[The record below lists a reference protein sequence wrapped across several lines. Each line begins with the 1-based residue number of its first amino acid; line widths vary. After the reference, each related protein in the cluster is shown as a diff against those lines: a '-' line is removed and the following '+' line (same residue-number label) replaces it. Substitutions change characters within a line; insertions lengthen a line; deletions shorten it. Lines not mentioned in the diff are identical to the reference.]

1 MEEYIKGKKDEMSE
15 KRYLSQCND
24 ETLLPKTSIL
34 FLKQWN
40 LNSIVYKQMKHGIRN
55 AMTKSQKKHE

>member
-1 MEEYIKGKKDEMSE
+1 MEEYIKGKKDEMSG

-24 ETLLPKTSIL
+24 ETLLPKISIL

-40 LNSIVYKQMKHGIRN
+40 LNSIVYK
-55 AMTKSQKKHE
+55 